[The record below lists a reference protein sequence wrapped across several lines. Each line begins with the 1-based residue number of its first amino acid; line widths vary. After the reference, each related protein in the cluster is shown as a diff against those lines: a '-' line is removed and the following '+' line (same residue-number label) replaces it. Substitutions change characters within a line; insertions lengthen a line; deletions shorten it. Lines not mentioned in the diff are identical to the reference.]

1 MRLRPRSIRGL
12 RRPALKSDSAP
23 ANTAASDKR
32 AWLREQSQQAAVRP
46 RDERAKARRAEA
58 RLGATLKTKLLDLP
72 LIQVAKVP
80 QVRVDGIYFQS
91 LRYISTTLAADV
103 GETVTLRFDPRDM
116 AEIRVFNED
125 RVLVSSRLC

>member
-23 ANTAASDKR
+23 ASDKR

-46 RDERAKARRAEA
+46 RDERAKARSAEA
-58 RLGATLKTKLLDLP
+58 RLGATLKTKLLDLL
-72 LIQVAKVP
+72 LIQVAKAT

-116 AEIRVFNED
+116 AEIRVFHED